1 MTNTTSHWEFDDF
14 LVPQD
19 MSDAVP
25 ATILGMPDSIASVV
39 VPIMAYW
46 VVSGFYEAADYFDWF
61 PAYRT
66 FPSSEEQKRNL
77 VSRWKTLR
85 SVLTMHAVQT
95 IFGFS
100 TIYLLPKPKVVQT
113 WGDVGSVAY
122 FGLGVK
128 SYIPVFAA
136 AYNHPVEGFFNDIL
150 GFFFSALLVGLSDS
164 EATVLYTA
172 ATVKV
177 IDDHASLELPYNPLR
192 IWGWLFGNGMVHHT
206 IHHQAWGLKTN
217 YGFYFTV
224 WDRWNNTLYNG
235 KRRLTEAKENQLA
248 ERAIE
253 AKKND

>member
-19 MSDAVP
+19 MSDALP
-25 ATILGMPDSIASVV
+25 ATILWMPDSIASVV

-46 VVSGFYEAADYFDWF
+46 VVSGFYEAADCFDWF

-128 SYIPVFAA
+128 SYIPVLAESPIVVWFAA
-136 AYNHPVEGFFNDIL
+136 HGLRLVWLASRQLLTFFIFDTWAYWVHYTEHTVPWLYSSYSTLSSLTLSTGLCQVLPIL
-150 GFFFSALLVGLSDS
+150 C
-164 EATVLYTA
+164 
-172 ATVKV
+172 
-177 IDDHASLELPYNPLR
+177 
-192 IWGWLFGNGMVHHT
+192 
-206 IHHQAWGLKTN
+206 
-217 YGFYFTV
+217 
-224 WDRWNNTLYNG
+224 
-235 KRRLTEAKENQLA
+235 
-248 ERAIE
+248 
-253 AKKND
+253 